1 MVTPL
6 VRVAFTEHSPREVP
20 QWEVTGPSPQELSTH
35 WAPTAPDTVTR
46 HIFPE
51 GQVSEVGAPVHL
63 TVPQA
68 AVWTAHLPPAQVA
81 CVRPVSG
88 QLS

>member
-6 VRVAFTEHSPREVP
+6 VRVALSEQPPKEVP
-20 QWEVTGPSPQELSTH
+20 HWEVTGPWPQALSTH
-35 WAPTAPDTVTR
+35 WAWTAPDSVTR
-46 HIFPE
+46 QIFPE
-51 GQVSEVGAPVHL
+51 GQVSELGAPVQL

-68 AVWTAHLPPAQVA
+68 ALWTVQVPAAQVA
-81 CVRPVSG
+81 CVRPVLG